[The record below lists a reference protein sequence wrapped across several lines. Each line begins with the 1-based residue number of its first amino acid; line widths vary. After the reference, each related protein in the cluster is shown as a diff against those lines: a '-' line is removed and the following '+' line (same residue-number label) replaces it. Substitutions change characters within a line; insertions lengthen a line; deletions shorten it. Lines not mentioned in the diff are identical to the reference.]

1 VYAKALPHP
10 GTGLPLSL
18 RLQPGTG
25 MARIS
30 VYIIA
35 YNEADKI
42 EPALKSVRW
51 ADEIV
56 VADSFSTDR
65 TVEIARQ
72 YTDRVLQ
79 VPFEGF
85 GKLRNDVLAQLTGDW
100 VFSLDADER
109 CTEAAAAEIR
119 RIVERPD
126 AADAY
131 HVPRRNFLLGRWI
144 RHSGW
149 YPDYRQPQLF
159 RRGKLRYTE
168 DAVHETYILD
178 GTLANTT
185 EPIAQVP
192 FKDLA
197 QIVHK
202 MQRYSTLGVERLAE
216 RNTRPS
222 MSKALA
228 HGLGAFFRHYVVRL
242 GFLDGWAGFI
252 IAFSNFE
259 GTFYRYAKYTERM
272 RQLTSEPPLPPS
284 LKQ

>member
-1 VYAKALPHP
+1 
-10 GTGLPLSL
+10 
-18 RLQPGTG
+18 

-42 EPALKSVRW
+42 EAALKSVTW

-56 VADSFSTDR
+56 VADSFSTDG
-65 TVEIARQ
+65 TVEIARK
-72 YTDRVLQ
+72 YTERVLQ
-79 VPFEGF
+79 LPFEGF
-85 GKLRNDVLAQLTGDW
+85 GKLRNDVLDQLEGDW
-100 VFSLDADER
+100 IFSLDADER
-109 CTEAAAAEIR
+109 CTEAAAKEIR
-119 RIVERPD
+119 RTVALPD

-131 HVPRRNFLLGRWI
+131 RVPRRNFLLGRWI

-149 YPDYRQPQLF
+149 FPDYRQPQLF
-159 RRGKLRYTE
+159 RRGKLRYTA
-168 DAVHETYILD
+168 DAVHESYVLE
-178 GTLANTT
+178 GTLGTLT

-202 MQRYSTLGVERLAE
+202 MQRYSTLGVERLAQ
-216 RNTRPS
+216 RGTRPS
-222 MSKALA
+222 MGKALA

-242 GFLDGWAGFI
+242 GFLDGWAGFV

-259 GTFYRYAKYTERM
+259 GTFYRYAKYTERT
-272 RQLTSEPPLPPS
+272 QNLTREPPLPPS
-284 LKQ
+284 LKS

>member
-1 VYAKALPHP
+1 
-10 GTGLPLSL
+10 
-18 RLQPGTG
+18 
-25 MARIS
+25 MARLS

-42 EPALKSVRW
+42 EAALRSVAW

-56 VADSFSTDR
+56 VADSFSSDGTA
-65 TVEIARQ
+65 EIARQ
-72 YTDRVLQ
+72 YTEHVVQ
-79 VPFEGF
+79 VPFHGF
-85 GKLRNDVLAQLTGDW
+85 GRLRNEVLEQLTGDW

-119 RIVERPD
+119 RIIDTPN

-131 HVPRRNFLLGRWI
+131 LVPRRNFFFGRWI
-144 RHSGW
+144 EHSGW
-149 YPDYRQPQLF
+149 FPDYRQPQLF

-168 DAVHETYILD
+168 DKVHETYVLE
-178 GTLANTT
+178 GRLGRTT

-192 FKDLA
+192 FRDLA

-202 MQRYSTLGVERLAE
+202 MQRYSTLGVERLTE
-216 RNTRPS
+216 RCTKPS
-222 MSKALA
+222 MWTAFG
-228 HGLGAFFRHYVVRL
+228 HGLGAFLRHYVVRA

-259 GTFYRYAKYTERM
+259 GTFYRYAKYVERM
-272 RQLTSEPPLPPS
+272 GALTREPPVPPS
-284 LKQ
+284 LKR

>member
-1 VYAKALPHP
+1 
-10 GTGLPLSL
+10 
-18 RLQPGTG
+18 

-42 EPALKSVRW
+42 EAALKSVAW

-56 VADSFSTDR
+56 VADSFSTDG
-65 TVEIARQ
+65 TPEIARK

-85 GKLRNDVLAQLTGDW
+85 GKLRNDVLAQLDGDW
-100 VFSLDADER
+100 IFSLDADER
-109 CTEAAAAEIR
+109 CTEAAAAEIQ
-119 RIVERPD
+119 RIVAQPG

-131 HVPRRNFLLGRWI
+131 RVPRRNFLLGRWI

-159 RRGKLRYTE
+159 RRGKLHYTA
-168 DAVHETYILD
+168 DAVHESYVLD
-178 GTLANTT
+178 GTLGTLS

-202 MQRYSTLGVERLAE
+202 MQRYSTLGVERLTQ
-216 RNTRPS
+216 RRTRPS
-222 MSKALA
+222 MAKALA
-228 HGLGAFFRHYVVRL
+228 HGLGAFFRHYVFRL
-242 GFLDGWAGFI
+242 GFLDGWAGFV

-259 GTFYRYAKYTERM
+259 GTFYRYAKYTERI
-272 RQLTSEPPLPPS
+272 QNLTHEPPLPPS
-284 LKQ
+284 LKN

>member
-1 VYAKALPHP
+1 
-10 GTGLPLSL
+10 
-18 RLQPGTG
+18 

-42 EPALKSVRW
+42 EAALASVTW

-56 VADSFSTDR
+56 VADSFSTDG
-65 TVEIARQ
+65 TADIARR
-72 YTDRVLQ
+72 YTNRVLQ
-79 VPFEGF
+79 VPFHGF
-85 GKLRNDVLAQLTGDW
+85 GKLRNDVLAQLSGDW
-100 VFSLDADER
+100 IFSLDADER

-119 RIVERPD
+119 RVIEQPD

-131 HVPRRNFLLGRWI
+131 RVPRRNFFFGRWI

-159 RRGKLRYTE
+159 RSGRMRYTE
-168 DAVHETYILD
+168 DAVHESYVLD
-178 GTLANTT
+178 GRLGTLS

-192 FKDLA
+192 FRDLA

-216 RNTRPS
+216 RSTPPS
-222 MSKALA
+222 MAKALA
-228 HGLGAFFRHYVVRL
+228 HGLGAFLRHYVVRL

-272 RQLTSEPPLPPS
+272 QKLTIEPPLPPS
-284 LKQ
+284 LRQ